1 MRRLRLGAAV
11 MATVIGI
18 SMAASAAR
26 AQTCTTPN
34 AAPASCGVP
43 GSVSMTAGR
52 VVRLQMTA
60 VSTPLTAP
68 TPADFD
74 AGLNATTG
82 PTFTVSANALWTLH
96 LRAAAATWTATNTS
110 PGAPARAN
118 KPAADL
124 KWSTASNG
132 SFAALTTTDVNLV
145 TGSATASNATTLYFQ
160 TLYNWTL
167 DTPGN
172 YSMAIVLTLTS
183 P

>member
-1 MRRLRLGAAV
+1 MTRVRFGAILI
-11 MATVIGI
+11 ATLIGLSI
-18 SMAASAAR
+18 
-26 AQTCTTPN
+26 
-34 AAPASCGVP
+34 AAPPGFAQCTAAGAPANCGLP

-52 VVRLQMTA
+52 VVRLQMSAGSTA
-60 VSTPLTAP
+60 LTAP

-74 AGLNATTG
+74 AGFNATTG
-82 PTFTVSANALWTLH
+82 PTLTVSANAAWTLS

-110 PGAPARAN
+110 PGAPARTT

-132 SFAALTTTDVNLV
+132 SFASLTTSDVNLV
-145 TGSATASNATTLYFQ
+145 TGSASASNATTLYFQ
-160 TLYNWTL
+160 TLYGWTL

-172 YSMAIVLTLTS
+172 YSMSIVLTLTS